1 MKPFIFTLLTVAAAV
16 AQEKSAVS
24 RSATPHSVTATL
36 QQSATLSYSPADVKV
51 LGDVDYGQT
60 LQSWDRPG
68 GARYRAFVFSGYGGD
83 KVDIKLIS
91 DERRTFMALADST
104 LNLIGTGSSHMILS
118 LPYRGTDIEVF
129 YVLFP
134 AAITG
139 NTRVTVQVKKLSG
152 ILTPLAEIKIH
163 PRESH
168 RQGGL
173 D

>member
-1 MKPFIFTLLTVAAAV
+1 MKPFIFSLLTVAAAM
-16 AQEKSAVS
+16 AQEKSAVKQL
-24 RSATPHSVTATL
+24 ATASPVTTL
-36 QQSATLSYSPADVKV
+36 QRHVTVSYSPADVKV

-68 GARYRAFVFSGYGGD
+68 GPRYRAFVFSGYGGD

-91 DERRTFMALADST
+91 DERRTFMAVADST
-104 LNLIGTGSSHMILS
+104 LNLIGAGSSHMILS

-134 AAITG
+134 AAV
-139 NTRVTVQVKKLSG
+139 TRNSRVAVQVKKLSG
-152 ILTPLAEIKIH
+152 ILTPLAEVKIH
-163 PRESH
+163 PGVSH